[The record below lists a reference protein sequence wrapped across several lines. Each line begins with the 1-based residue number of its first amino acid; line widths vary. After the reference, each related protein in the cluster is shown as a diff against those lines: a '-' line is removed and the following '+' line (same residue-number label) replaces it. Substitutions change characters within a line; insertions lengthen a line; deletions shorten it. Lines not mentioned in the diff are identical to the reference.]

1 MGNLLTYLQGKLI
14 SILYI
19 SLALIISLPA
29 HEIAHAYT
37 AYKLGDPTAKNLGR
51 LSLNPLKHLD
61 PIGTICLLLF
71 QFGWAKPV
79 PIDPRN
85 FKNRKGGIAVT
96 ALSGPLA
103 NLILA
108 FIAIV
113 LQYIL
118 AIFSFNINQ
127 AVLYTVLRFLSYF
140 SFINIGLCL
149 FNLIPVPPL
158 DGSNILI
165 FFLPDSV
172 GEFFNRY
179 GMYFQII
186 LLFLLFTP
194 IITNPL
200 TTLVNNVYNN
210 LSSIAGLIFRTFI
223 GS

>member
-1 MGNLLTYLQGKLI
+1 MANLLAYLQDKLV
-14 SILYI
+14 SIIYI

-85 FKNRKGGIAVT
+85 FKNQKGGVAVT

-108 FIAIV
+108 FISIII
-113 LQYIL
+113 QYMLVIL
-118 AIFSFNINQ
+118 NINGT
-127 AVLYTVLRFLSYF
+127 VLYYVLEFLGYF

-158 DGSNILI
+158 DGSNILL
-165 FFLPDSV
+165 FFMPDSV

-179 GMYFQII
+179 GMYFQVI

-210 LSSIAGLIFRTFI
+210 LSSIAGLIFRPFI